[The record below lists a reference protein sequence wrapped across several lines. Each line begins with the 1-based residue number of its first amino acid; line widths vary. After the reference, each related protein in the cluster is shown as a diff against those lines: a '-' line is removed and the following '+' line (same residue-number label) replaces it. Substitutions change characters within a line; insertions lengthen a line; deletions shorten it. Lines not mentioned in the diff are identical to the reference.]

1 MMNEPRIRPP
11 ADLED
16 QVLGPLKESG
26 FFESKAHALLFAA
39 SLGMF
44 LERSTPPKTYGE
56 GIKRDY
62 FDEEV
67 RVIDLI
73 SIVALGRLDAIGEGN
88 AKSAQEAFEGY
99 ACAGLEAIRDACFSG
114 KRPPLEGL
122 LDLMAGVGKP
132 KGSLPRLI

>member
-1 MMNEPRIRPP
+1 MPEPRIRPP

-16 QVLGPLKESG
+16 QVLGPLKDAG

-44 LERSTPPKTYGE
+44 LEKSARPKSYGE
-56 GIKRDY
+56 GIKREY

-73 SIVALGRLDAIGEGN
+73 SIAALGRLDAIAEDN
-88 AKSAQEAFEGY
+88 LEAAQDAFEAH

-122 LDLMAGVGKP
+122 LELMAGGGKP
-132 KGSLPRLI
+132 KGSLPKLI